1 MDLKKKSIKFMLIIR
16 LKPGI
21 IVYRNNIKL

>member
-16 LKPGI
+16 LKSGI

>member
-1 MDLKKKSIKFMLIIR
+1 MDLKKKSIKIMLIIR
-16 LKPGI
+16 LKSGI

>member
-1 MDLKKKSIKFMLIIR
+1 MDLKKKSIEIMLIIR
-16 LKPGI
+16 LKSGI